1 MYILSFETGVYLTGH
16 QELGIDH
23 LFSFPQCGKGMGV
36 GKRNGWSNEMM
47 HSYVICSLLMPL
59 SCILMAVTQYYQ
71 LFINN
76 VCFYERFRTNLTTI
90 ENGLILYIWIFSE
103 ILSSDLKDF
112 YYINKHL
119 LLPLL
124 VKIYEIL
131 PWLA

>member
-23 LFSFPQCGKGMGV
+23 LSSFPQCGKGMGV